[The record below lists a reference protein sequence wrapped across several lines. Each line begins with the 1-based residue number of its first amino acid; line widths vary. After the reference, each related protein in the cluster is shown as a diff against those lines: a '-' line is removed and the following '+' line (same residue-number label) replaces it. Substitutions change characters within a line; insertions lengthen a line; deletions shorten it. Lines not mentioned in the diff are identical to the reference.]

1 MTAQTVTSAVAK
13 RDSGPTAVMWG
24 KRKHF
29 ATILPASVDVEA
41 FLGTAAGALYADDD
55 LMKAA
60 TAHPDSLIVTLM
72 KCAALGH
79 MPGTDEFYLHLRKG
93 KVTGTEGYRG
103 VVERMYRSG
112 AVAKVVVREVCAKD
126 PFSFVEGV
134 DDKPVHE
141 IGGRGGTGA
150 SFFGADG
157 SRNRGAMVGVYAYA
171 QLTTG
176 AISRVV
182 IMDRDDVMAAR
193 ESSDAKDSSYSPW
206 NRLDGGKDH
215 PELTGR
221 SMWWKTAAKRL
232 EPWVPTSAE
241 YRREQLR
248 ASAAAASAANGG
260 QAGFTYL
267 PPPSMGPL
275 PAHEIV
281 EAEIVD
287 EAPAA
292 QDDTRSRSRS
302 ADAAQ
307 NGAAGKRTARK
318 ARTRAAGAAPSQGA
332 QPPPPQ
338 DMPPLPGEDEPETPS
353 DEGAKQEATP
363 SDQAQDPSDR
373 HRTLVGIVQAH
384 FKRLGY
390 TGDEDELR
398 LVHTAKLAGVDGIGS
413 TSDLD
418 EDELSTVADTLARCR
433 DRARLVSLLIA
444 GEKPDGD
451 GGG

>member
-1 MTAQTVTSAVAK
+1 MTAQTVSSAVAQ
-13 RDSGPTAVMWG
+13 RDSGPTAVMWS

-29 ATILPASVDVEA
+29 AAILPASVDVEA
-41 FLGTAAGALYADDD
+41 FLGTAAGALYADAD

-60 TAHPDSLIVTLM
+60 AAHPDSLIITLM

-79 MPGTDEFYLHLRKG
+79 MPGTDEFYLHIRKG

-134 DDKPVHE
+134 DEKPVHE

-150 SFFGADG
+150 AFFGDGG

-171 QLTTG
+171 VLTTG
-176 AISRVV
+176 AVSRVV

-193 ESSDAKDSSYSPW
+193 ESSDAKNSDYSPW
-206 NRLDGGKDH
+206 NRLDGGAAH

-248 ASAAAASAANGG
+248 ASAAAAASAANGA
-260 QAGFTYL
+260 QAGSIHLAPGAVT
-267 PPPSMGPL
+267 
-275 PAHEIV
+275 ADEIA

-287 EAPAA
+287 DAPP
-292 QDDTRSRSRS
+292 DGT
-302 ADAAQ
+302 
-307 NGAAGKRTARK
+307 
-318 ARTRAAGAAPSQGA
+318 
-332 QPPPPQ
+332 
-338 DMPPLPGEDEPETPS
+338 
-353 DEGAKQEATP
+353 AKQEAPKRPQAATSGQLSMIGRALGKLGV
-363 SDQAQDPSDR
+363 SDENRGGVLEQ
-373 HRTLVGIVQAH
+373 
-384 FKRLGY
+384 
-390 TGDEDELR
+390 
-398 LVHTAKLAGVDGIGS
+398 LAGRDLTQDAPLTQDEAKKIKAVLDRCGDDRGALVELLATGELPEQAGDSDG
-413 TSDLD
+413 
-418 EDELSTVADTLARCR
+418 
-433 DRARLVSLLIA
+433 
-444 GEKPDGD
+444 
-451 GGG
+451 

>member
-1 MTAQTVTSAVAK
+1 MTAQTVSSAVAQ
-13 RDSGPTAVMWG
+13 RDSGPTAVMWSR
-24 KRKHF
+24 RKHF
-29 ATILPASVDVEA
+29 AAILPASVDVEA
-41 FLGTAAGALYADDD
+41 FLGTAAGALYADAD

-79 MPGTDEFYLHLRKG
+79 MPGTDEFYLHIRKG

-126 PFSFVEGV
+126 PFSFTEGV
-134 DDKPVHE
+134 DEKPVHE

-171 QLTTG
+171 VLTTG
-176 AISRVV
+176 AVSRVV

-206 NRLDGGKDH
+206 NRLDGGPAH

-248 ASAAAASAANGG
+248 ASAAAAASAANGTHD
-260 QAGFTYL
+260 GFMYL
-267 PPPSMGPL
+267 PPA
-275 PAHEIV
+275 PAAAMAADEIT

-292 QDDTRSRSRS
+292 RDDTRSQPRVEPEGR
-302 ADAAQ
+302 AQ
-307 NGAAGKRTARK
+307 QGSTGERTARK
-318 ARTRAAGAAPSQGA
+318 ARPRAAGAAPSRGA
-332 QPPPPQ
+332 QPPAPQ
-338 DMPPLPGEDEPETPS
+338 DPPAGDGQQHLTETDIENEPGSASEDQLTSLHIILGGLGFGADDREQKLRIAETITGRAPLTGPRAAGRS
-353 DEGAKQEATP
+353 TKNLSFTEA
-363 SDQAQDPSDR
+363 R
-373 HRTLVGIVQAH
+373 
-384 FKRLGY
+384 
-390 TGDEDELR
+390 
-398 LVHTAKLAGVDGIGS
+398 KL
-413 TSDLD
+413 T
-418 EDELSTVADTLARCR
+418 DTLDGFGG
-433 DRARLVSLLIA
+433 DREKLIA
-444 GEKPDGD
+444 FMAEAEQGGDSDG
-451 GGG
+451 